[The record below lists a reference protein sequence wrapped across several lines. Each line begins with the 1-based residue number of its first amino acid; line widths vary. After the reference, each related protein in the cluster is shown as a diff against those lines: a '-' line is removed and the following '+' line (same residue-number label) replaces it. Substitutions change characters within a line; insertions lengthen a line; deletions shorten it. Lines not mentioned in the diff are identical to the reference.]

1 MIVLDYLYF
10 HPFKFGAL
18 SMAMCD
24 AGLTQQVLNSQY
36 HPPWKRAFQGSLWF
50 VFEWKERIRKWS
62 TQDSDSLVEDS

>member
-36 HPPWKRAFQGSLWF
+36 HPP
-50 VFEWKERIRKWS
+50 
-62 TQDSDSLVEDS
+62 

>member
-1 MIVLDYLYF
+1 MCNKSARGLTRPGIMIVLDYLYF

-36 HPPWKRAFQGSLWF
+36 HPP
-50 VFEWKERIRKWS
+50 
-62 TQDSDSLVEDS
+62 